1 MLCTGRGQ
9 ASVTLSEWIYH
20 SNVSEWRAKNARAS
34 ARLASISSRFAATSL
49 SRARSPISARIC
61 ALRLTLTRS
70 CKSHAASRLT
80 LTRTC
85 KFHAASRLTLTRTCT
100 HPNQTV
106 VLCRMHCTE
115 HPMTCQPC
123 KFWAL
128 GSHTPQ
134 QDSSTSHLG
143 GITPTSSHK
152 GCPNIVSYVLG
163 TASNAYALLD
173 DHAQEG
179 QGAAGMQSLKCR
191 RARTKTMMVT
201 KQ

>member
-9 ASVTLSEWIYH
+9 ASVTLSEWIHH

-61 ALRLTLTRS
+61 ALRLTLTR
-70 CKSHAASRLT
+70 
-80 LTRTC
+80 TC

-100 HPNQTV
+100 HPTQTV